1 MFSVRFFWLSP
12 NTRTPAPGVMK
23 LTILVD
29 ASLFIITVYL
39 ICLNLGVEKKIL
51 KKYTPFTPN
60 ITSPWH
66 GGGGSMKFTVSRSL
80 PYSS

>member
-1 MFSVRFFWLSP
+1 MFSVRFFWPSP

-39 ICLNLGVEKKIL
+39 ICLAWSGEKDFKEIHTFYP
-51 KKYTPFTPN
+51 KYYLPLA
-60 ITSPWH
+60 W
-66 GGGGSMKFTVSRSL
+66 GGGSMKFTVSRSL